1 MVPDDDADPFA
12 IPIEGQL
19 DLHAF
24 QARDIPAVVEEFVTA
39 AQAAG
44 IREVRL
50 VHGRGKGVQ
59 RGIVQATLD
68 RHPAVAEFWDDP
80 RSHLGA
86 TMVRLR
92 PAEPPAGGEPEPSA
106 EAS

>member
-1 MVPDDDADPFA
+1 MADDPVA
-12 IPIEGQL
+12 IPIEREL
-19 DLHAF
+19 DLHPF
-24 QARDIPAVVEEFVTA
+24 RPRDIPGVVDAFVTA
-39 AQAAG
+39 ARDAG
-44 IREVRL
+44 LDEVRL

-68 RHPAVAEFWDDP
+68 RHPAVAEFWDDR

-86 TMVRLR
+86 TVVRIQ
-92 PAEPPAGGEPEPSA
+92 PAEPSAGGEPAPSA